1 MPNIGLYFGSFNPI
15 HTGHLLVATHIKEA
29 AKFDEI
35 WFVVSPQNPFKE
47 KNELSAEQ
55 HRVNMVKLATEN
67 ISYFKT
73 ETIELQLPQPS
84 YTHRTLAELVTLYP
98 QHQFSIIIGEDN
110 VAKLNEWKEIEWIKK
125 HFYIIVYNRNNN
137 SETIRN
143 QQSILKYY
151 QLPKIDISSTEIRKR
166 IQDNKPI
173 KYFVPDVVE
182 QYIAFH
188 KLYS

>member
-29 AKFDEI
+29 AKFDEV